1 MANERLY
8 LGVDGGGTRC
18 RVRIANESGCVLG
31 ESVSGGA
38 NTRLGIDHV
47 FGEIIAAASLA
58 LSNAGMDDS
67 RLGDLHAGMGLAGL
81 PLERDRKL
89 AQSYAHPFASTC
101 FATDAYTACLG
112 AHDGANGAILIVGTG
127 TCGQAIIDNT
137 ELAVAGWGFEVSDL
151 GSGARIGRNAVE
163 TALLAHE
170 GLAEKTD
177 LTTAVMAK
185 FDNNPENIVVFAETA
200 RPSDYGAFCPM
211 VFEAEAAGD
220 KAAISLVN
228 FAVDANLKILR
239 KLVAFGAPRLTLMGG
254 LAEQMAKRMPEDI
267 KKLMAPA
274 KFDAMHGAILL
285 AKQHERAAA

>member
-31 ESVSGGA
+31 EAVSGGA

-58 LSNAGMDDS
+58 LSNAGMDGS

-151 GSGARIGRNAVE
+151 GSGARIGRNAIE

-211 VFEAEAAGD
+211 VFDAEAAGD
-220 KAAISLVN
+220 KTAISLVN

-254 LAEQMAKRMPEDI
+254 LAEQMAKHMPEDI

-285 AKQHERAAA
+285 AKQHERAEA

>member
-151 GSGARIGRNAVE
+151 GSGARIGRNAIE

-211 VFEAEAAGD
+211 VFDAEAAGD